1 MNWDKEIF
9 AIQTEKEFNELALVL
24 YKYQSEFNPVYAKYL
39 ELIAFSTTPKNYKE
53 IPFLP
58 INFFKNHKVSTQS
71 THQVVYESS
80 KTTSS
85 AASKHYVYNKEIYL
99 KAAKLNFEAN
109 YGSLADYTIL
119 ALLPNYLERT
129 NSSLIEMVQYFM
141 TFSNKAHNGFYLY
154 NHKDLHLK
162 LIELEAH
169 QQTKI
174 LLIGVAF
181 ALIDFFSDFKIK
193 LKNTIVMETG
203 GMKGRKKELTRKELH
218 NLLKQQSGLEQI
230 HSEYGMTEL
239 LSQCYSKENEI
250 FNTPNWMKILIR
262 DVNDPFL
269 ILNQN
274 TIGGINI
281 IDLANIYSCC
291 FLASDDLGI
300 ARSQNTFEIIGRFD
314 NSDVRGCNLMAI

>member
-9 AIQTEKEFNELALVL
+9 AIQIEKEFNEMALMA
-24 YKYQSEFNPVYAKYL
+24 YKYQSEFNPVYARYL

-58 INFFKNHKVSTQS
+58 INFFKNHKVSTKS
-71 THQVVYESS
+71 THQVVYQSS
-80 KTTSS
+80 KTSSS

-119 ALLPNYLERT
+119 ALLPNYLERN
-129 NSSLIEMVQYFM
+129 NSSLVEMVQYFI
-141 TFSNKAHNGFYLY
+141 TFSNQVHNGFYLY
-154 NHKDLHLK
+154 NHKDLYLK
-162 LIELEAH
+162 LIELEAK

-181 ALIDFFSDFKIK
+181 ALTDFFSDFKIK

-291 FLASDDLGI
+291 FIASDDLGI
-300 ARSQNTFEIIGRFD
+300 SRTQNTFEIIGRFD